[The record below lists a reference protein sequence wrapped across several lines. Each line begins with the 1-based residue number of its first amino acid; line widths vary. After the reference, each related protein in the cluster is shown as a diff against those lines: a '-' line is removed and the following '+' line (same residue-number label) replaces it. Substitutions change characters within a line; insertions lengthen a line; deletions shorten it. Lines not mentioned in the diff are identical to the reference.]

1 MVQTDNFSK
10 EEVEYFEWK
19 DGLPEPDEVET
30 ERDAAEDSVP
40 FDAFDNSSCYIFGF
54 KNRDDSGLS
63 AEAIVQRWPL
73 LRFSMSGR
81 AARATSIGATVLML
95 IVRTISSGN

>member
-1 MVQTDNFSK
+1 MIQTDNFSK

-40 FDAFDNSSCYIFGF
+40 FDAFDNFSC
-54 KNRDDSGLS
+54 D
-63 AEAIVQRWPL
+63 
-73 LRFSMSGR
+73 
-81 AARATSIGATVLML
+81 
-95 IVRTISSGN
+95 ISNIENLEKTFDKCTTFQYNI

>member
-19 DGLPEPDEVET
+19 DCLPESDEMEA

-40 FDAFDNSSCYIFGF
+40 FYAS
-54 KNRDDSGLS
+54 DDSPCSWLPGARLS
-63 AEAIVQRWPL
+63 LSQTSL
-73 LRFSMSGR
+73 LHP
-81 AARATSIGATVLML
+81 IC
-95 IVRTISSGN
+95 